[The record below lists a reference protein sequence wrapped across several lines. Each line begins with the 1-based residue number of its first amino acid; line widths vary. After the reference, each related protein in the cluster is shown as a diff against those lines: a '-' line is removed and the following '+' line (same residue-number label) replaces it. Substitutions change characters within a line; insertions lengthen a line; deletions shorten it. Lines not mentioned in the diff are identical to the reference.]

1 MTTIS
6 AKELAKSEGIGMDA
20 LRARWN
26 SLFAEGHELFRERW
40 DRNRPIVSAQEAVLR
55 SVKGVAKKKA
65 STHDGVS
72 GGRRAK
78 VSAPSPDN
86 GAVAGNFMRTEV
98 FLFLAMIVG
107 MVSQMVHTGGFFFN
121 NSPIERP
128 AIKIA
133 LSVLFAVGVDS
144 TALIMTIHRGGR
156 VYLWTFAV
164 IHFLMNVT
172 FHTQVHSFEWTFQSY
187 VGVFGYLLL
196 SFVIAFS
203 NFSYTE
209 LFSDKSKKQ

>member
-1 MTTIS
+1 MDKPEIT
-6 AKELAKSEGIGMDA
+6 AAELADI
-20 LRARWN
+20 LRTSTDTLRKRW
-26 SLFAEGHELFRERW
+26 S
-40 DRNRPIVSAQEAVLR
+40 RNFPGQSFNASAVLSPEQR
-55 SVKGVAKKKA
+55 AVLSGGRGQKKSKA
-65 STHDGVS
+65 STGVS

>member
-1 MTTIS
+1 MEKPDIT
-6 AKELAKSEGIGMDA
+6 AAELADI
-20 LRARWN
+20 LRTSTDTLRKRW
-26 SLFAEGHELFRERW
+26 S
-40 DRNRPIVSAQEAVLR
+40 RNFPGQSFNASAVLSPEQR
-55 SVKGVAKKKA
+55 AVLSGGRGHKKHKA
-65 STHDGVS
+65 STGVS
-72 GGRRAK
+72 GGRQAK